1 MGIALIFDILIII
14 IVLVSAGVSFFRGII
29 KEVLTIFGFA
39 GGLIGAF
46 FGGGLFAPMVQNAFG
61 VSGAD
66 GQEVGKLLGII
77 PYDMVATIATYGG
90 IFLIIFLGLQF
101 ISHHISKGAKAIGLG
116 PVDRTLGVFFGLA
129 RAILLLGVLYL
140 PFHLILPDENKES
153 WFGSSKTFVF
163 VEGAT
168 NFLAGFLPASADNTK
183 DGETN
188 TREILQG
195 MDVLKDPNKAEK
207 TDEKPIEMPQ
217 PSTRE
222 SYSDDARSELNK
234 TIENTAP
241 PHDNQ

>member
-1 MGIALIFDILIII
+1 MGIALIFDILVVI

-39 GGLIGAF
+39 GGIICAF
-46 FGGGLFAPMVQNAFG
+46 LGGGLFAPMVQNAFG
-61 VSGAD
+61 VSGTD

-140 PFHLILPDENKES
+140 PFHLILPDENKEQ
-153 WFGSSKTFVF
+153 WFGTSKTFVF

-168 NFLAGFLPASADNTK
+168 NFLSGFLPASATDENAEK
-183 DGETN
+183 N

-195 MDVLKDPNKAEK
+195 IDVLKDPNKKEIK
-207 TDEKPIEMPQ
+207 DEKPIEMPQ
-217 PSTRE
+217 PSDRE

-234 TIENTAP
+234 TIENTTP